1 MPVRGFILCGAPA
14 NKLKPLIFLLH
25 CKIAPDQKR
34 RLVWDLVWGSF
45 LERQCRHIFW
55 RPPFGPGSRRVV
67 PGAAE
72 SITRIVIARQA
83 SPPIRPIPQ
92 VKGDHPA
99 IRAIRLRTMGALPIV
114 ASSRRY
120 HRTDWRKEKWE
131 QGAKL
136 GLDGRDRITEGWVST
151 SVILQEH
158 DLAKVGVEGSNPFAR
173 SSFFN
178 VRPGH
183 IGNTTYL

>member
-1 MPVRGFILCGAPA
+1 MARCGSATCAADDRLVANRYQLPVRGFILCGAPA
-14 NKLKPLIFLLH
+14 NKLKPRIFLLH
-25 CKIAPDQKR
+25 RKIAPDQKL

-55 RPPFGPGSRRVV
+55 RPPSGRALGAWCPEPFNRSLVLSSR
-67 PGAAE
+67 A
-72 SITRIVIARQA
+72 QA

-99 IRAIRLRTMGALPIV
+99 IRAIRLRTMGALPNV

-120 HRTDWRKEKWE
+120 HRIDWRIEKRE

-136 GLDGRDRITEGWVST
+136 GLDGRDRITEGIVT
-151 SVILQEH
+151 
-158 DLAKVGVEGSNPFAR
+158 
-173 SSFFN
+173 
-178 VRPGH
+178 RPG
-183 IGNTTYL
+183 GDATG